1 MRQEQRRERSA
12 TEKGREG
19 SKTVER
25 EALKNICGLTALTH
39 TSEAGS
45 GDEEGLVTVRQL
57 HRLAPEIR

>member
-12 TEKGREG
+12 TEEGREG
-19 SKTVER
+19 RKTLER
-25 EALKNICGLTALTH
+25 EGLEKICGQTALTH

-45 GDEEGLVTVRQL
+45 SDEEGLVTVRQL